1 MKQLRAKASLGISFN
16 KYALA
21 SFIMPIL
28 ILGSVYFS
36 IGIYPGSKLSIL
48 ASDAFGQYSNFF
60 ASFNT
65 MMKSDKSI
73 VYSWS
78 GSLGLNYLSFIS
90 YYLGGIFTP
99 LVYFFDNQNMPD
111 FIYFLT
117 LLKIGCIGVSFC
129 FFSSRT
135 FCIPKW
141 GDMMLSISYALMGF
155 TIANSEVIMWLDGI
169 LYLPLI
175 ALGINRLMDYH
186 RPALLFFG
194 YFFLFMSNYYIGF
207 MVGIYSFMYFVVR
220 LLTDKKRYA
229 KKFFSYLLTAI
240 LAGGASMVLLLPAM
254 IDLKM
259 NGEALTD
266 IGKLKT
272 AATGPWDLV
281 IKNMIGVYDSTRYGS
296 IPFIYVGLLP
306 IIFCVFF
313 FSTKKIPRL
322 SKICYG
328 SLLLVLV
335 LSFYIEGL
343 NLFWHGFHAPN
354 MFLFRFSFLFS
365 FTILLLAGF
374 GWSNYKKEDFER
386 IVNIFI
392 GLLIF
397 FLIVRIVTAKNDGY
411 DYLSYTSFIL
421 TVLFLATYL
430 SLFFW
435 HHKMKSKKILLIGV
449 FISIFLVELSINTAY
464 LVKGIDDDWGY
475 TNRSLYNE
483 DYSTIQSLVKQAE
496 KESNNFYRLEN
507 VTAMSNN
514 ESFRYGYSGIG
525 MFSSIRNRHSS
536 YYMNTI
542 GFRSAGTNL
551 QIYYQN
557 NTLITDALMGIKYN
571 IANKPI
577 SKAGFEKI
585 GEEGKN
591 YLYENQ
597 NALPM
602 GVLTDERVYQKDVS
616 SNPEQLLSVLSGL
629 DGKFYRTI
637 SPKIVKIENA
647 ELTTE
652 TKYGKEILV
661 LNAKEKGKPIKIE
674 WKIEIDEASQVYLDI
689 LPASYENLSQT
700 RVEINADK
708 QQSNTSMV
716 KTGQYYS
723 LGNYQNKQEIT
734 AKVAFEYVDILELF
748 EPKVLSLNTEKFAE
762 AAKKAQEN
770 GVEFRVSGRKA
781 SAEVVTE
788 DEQVLFTTIA
798 ADKGWKAKIDGKEV
812 AIRTIN
818 DGVLS
823 IMVPSG
829 KHQIE
834 FVYLPQGF
842 KLGMMLSICCVV
854 IFAGYQYLLFRNS
867 QERKFK

>member
-1 MKQLRAKASLGISFN
+1 MRQLKTKYSLGISFN

-21 SFIMPIL
+21 SFIMPVL
-28 ILGSVYFS
+28 ILGCIYFS

-73 VYSWS
+73 LYSWS
-78 GSLGLNYLSFIS
+78 GSLGLNYFSFIS

-117 LLKIGCIGVSFC
+117 LLKIGCIGLSFW

-135 FCIPKW
+135 FYIPKW
-141 GDMMLSISYALMGF
+141 GDVMLSISYALMGF

-175 ALGINRLMDYH
+175 VLGINRLMDYH
-186 RPALLFFG
+186 RPALLFVG
-194 YFFLFMSNYYIGF
+194 YFFLFISNYYIGF
-207 MVGIYSFMYFVVR
+207 MVGIYSFMYFIVR

-229 KKFFSYLLTAI
+229 KKSFSYLLTAI
-240 LAGGASMVLLLPAM
+240 LAGGASMVLLLPAI
-254 IDLKM
+254 IDLKT

-266 IGKLKT
+266 INKLKT
-272 AATGPWDLV
+272 AATGPWDIV

-296 IPFIYVGLLP
+296 IPFIYVGLVP
-306 IIFCVFF
+306 IIFCLFF

-322 SKICYG
+322 NKICYG

-386 IVNIFI
+386 IVNII
-392 GLLIF
+392 LGLLIL
-397 FLIVRIVTAKNDGY
+397 FLIVRVVTAKSDGY

-421 TVLFLATYL
+421 TVLFLAAYL

-435 HHKMKSKKILLIGV
+435 HHKMKSKRIVLISV
-449 FISIFLVELSINTAY
+449 FISIFLMELSINTAY

-483 DYSTIQSLVKQAE
+483 DYSTVQSLVRQTE

-507 VTAMSNN
+507 VTAISNN

-536 YYMNTI
+536 YYMNTL

-571 IANKPI
+571 IANKPL

-585 GEEGKN
+585 GAEGQN

-597 NALPM
+597 YALPM
-602 GVLTDERVYQKDVS
+602 GVLTDERVYEKDVS
-616 SNPEQLLSVLSGL
+616 SDPEQLLSALSDL
-629 DGKFYRTI
+629 DEKFYKTS
-637 SPKIVKIENA
+637 SPKIIDIENA

-652 TKYGKEILV
+652 TKYGKELLV
-661 LNAKEKGKPIKIE
+661 LNAKEKEKPIKIE
-674 WKIEIDEASQVYLDI
+674 WKIKTDEASQVYLDL

-700 RVEINADK
+700 RVKIDTDK
-708 QQSNTSMV
+708 QQSNTPMA

-723 LGNYQNKQEIT
+723 LGNYQNAQEIT
-734 AKVAFEYVDILELF
+734 AKVVFEYADHLELF
-748 EPKVLSLNTEKFAE
+748 EPKVLTLNTEKFAE
-762 AAKKAQEN
+762 ATKKAQQK
-770 GVEFRVSGRKA
+770 GVEFKVSGRNA
-781 SAEVVTE
+781 TAEVVIE
-788 DEQVLFTTIA
+788 NEQVLFTTIA

-812 AIRTIN
+812 DIRTIN

-823 IMVPSG
+823 ITVPSG
-829 KHQIE
+829 KHQID

-842 KLGMMLSICCVV
+842 KLGMILSICCII
-854 IFAGYQYLLFRNS
+854 IFAGYLYLLFRNS
-867 QERKFK
+867 RK